1 MAQVLTPLTLGE
13 LLDRTIQLYRRYFL
27 VFVGILA
34 IPNVFLVPL
43 QLANL
48 WIRRTGGPMNLTTSI
63 GALVG
68 SMILIIMGVVVLSMA
83 QAATVVAVSRL
94 YLGQNASVSDSYNRV
109 APRIGRLVGLLIVVG
124 IICAFGYLALIVPGI
139 WLTLMWSL
147 GVPVMVLED
156 TTIGESMSRSA
167 KLTSGHRL
175 RVLAIYFLYF
185 VFTMVLSAI
194 WEMPL
199 IIATVAAGRLAVDP
213 PFWTQVVLVL
223 GSFVTQ
229 CLAGPLLT
237 IALSLVYYDER
248 VRKEAFDLE
257 HLLNQIDGQAPQGA
271 LPA

>member
-1 MAQVLTPLTLGE
+1 MVQVLTPLTLGE
-13 LLDRTIQLYRRYFL
+13 LLDRTIQLYRKHFF

-34 IPNVFLVPL
+34 LPNAFLVPF

-48 WIRRTGGPMNLTTSI
+48 WVRTNSGPLNFGASL
-63 GALVG
+63 GALLG
-68 SMILIIMGVVVLSMA
+68 AFLILILGIVVLSMA

-94 YLGQNASVSDSYNRV
+94 YLGQSASVSESYNRV

-124 IICAFGYLALIVPGI
+124 IVCAFGYLAVIIPGI

-147 GVPVMVLED
+147 VVPVMVLED
-156 TTIGESMSRSA
+156 ATIGESMSRSA

-175 RVLAIYFLYF
+175 RVLGIYFLYI
-185 VFTMVLSAI
+185 VFTMVLSAV

-199 IIATVAAGRLAVDP
+199 VIATVAAGRLAVNP

-223 GSFVTQ
+223 GGFVTQ